1 MDRCCPVFTYSNKV
15 LAKITDTSGLKSQQD
30 AGEFLM
36 FLMEEVHKELMYLHY
51 SIAVGGQQ
59 RMCAS
64 RPAVVLAEALVEA
77 AEGEEAKMA
86 TVQIQLDAATVVT
99 SEEASAPSLG
109 DPVEEDAVETEKGAA
124 DYKSSALGDMF
135 HVGLRREGSTPVWI
149 PILNIEGDEVT
160 DLQSALLQHAM
171 ADAGQLSADPDG
183 LLPLLTQLPPC
194 LVLQLGRFRYVGKG
208 RIEKLRKPLPFP
220 MMLELGRELLAGGG
234 DNSAPVAAAEYELRS
249 VIVHV
254 GDLATDGGH
263 FVAYRRQH
271 QQEPADGRW
280 LKFDDILV
288 EEVDAEH
295 VLQQEAYVLFYQRR
309 LV

>member
-1 MDRCCPVFTYSNKV
+1 MPDV

-109 DPVEEDAVETEKGAA
+109 DPVEEDAVETEKLDAATVVTSEEASAPSLGDPVEEDAVETEKGAA
-124 DYKSSALGDMF
+124 DYRSSALGDMF

-171 ADAGQLSADPDG
+171 ADAAL
-183 LLPLLTQLPPC
+183 
-194 LVLQLGRFRYVGKG
+194 
-208 RIEKLRKPLPFP
+208 
-220 MMLELGRELLAGGG
+220 LLA
-234 DNSAPVAAAEYELRS
+234 L
-249 VIVHV
+249 
-254 GDLATDGGH
+254 
-263 FVAYRRQH
+263 
-271 QQEPADGRW
+271 
-280 LKFDDILV
+280 
-288 EEVDAEH
+288 
-295 VLQQEAYVLFYQRR
+295 QRR
-309 LV
+309 FLPE